1 MGVLIS
7 AEQFKNKATRVIQIP
22 GFEPGEQIEVRIKP
36 VSMMAMMTNGRLPNE
51 LKVVASELFKSG
63 MNGKEADEDYSM
75 EQIQLMTQLIDKLC
89 EDCLVEPVFN
99 DIKDAIVYWYNT
111 GNGLRTIIF
120 DLWLGN
126 KSTLIIFGKDD
137 MYRVIDDLNS
147 FNPKEG
153 KQYLYI

>member
-1 MGVLIS
+1 MSVIS

-99 DIKDAIVYWYNT
+99 DIKDYLTDEQKTAIFT
-111 GNGLRTIIF
+111 ASQG
-120 DLWLGN
+120 
-126 KSTLIIFGKDD
+126 
-137 MYRVIDDLNS
+137 VIQS
-147 FNPKEG
+147 VKPIVQE
-153 KQYLYI
+153 

>member
-1 MGVLIS
+1 MSNILTDSNDIKLFLGNYHDTIDEYSIDINDSDFEGIGSIS
-7 AEQFKNKATRVIQIP
+7 RSGNRRKFEEIDYDYDALNKA
-22 GFEPGEQIEVRIKP
+22 
-36 VSMMAMMTNGRLPNE
+36 L
-51 LKVVASELFKSG
+51 
-63 MNGKEADEDYSM
+63 DERG
-75 EQIQLMTQLIDKLC
+75 
-89 EDCLVEPVFN
+89 FN

>member
-1 MGVLIS
+1 MSNILTDS
-7 AEQFKNKATRVIQIP
+7 ND
-22 GFEPGEQIEVRIKP
+22 IK
-36 VSMMAMMTNGRLPNE
+36 
-51 LKVVASELFKSG
+51 LFIG
-63 MNGKEADEDYSM
+63 NYHDTIDERG
-75 EQIQLMTQLIDKLC
+75 
-89 EDCLVEPVFN
+89 FN

-111 GNGLRTIIF
+111 GNSLRTIIF